1 MMTKK
6 IEDDQGS
13 IGIGAMI
20 VFIALILVA
29 AVASA
34 VIIQTAETL
43 QQNAQSVGD
52 DTQAEIA
59 GKVQLHG
66 AFYAAAGNDVHLIFS
81 LAPGSGTLLLTS
93 IKVQIF
99 CNVGGVGAAAFAQDA
114 GDFDDEAVTELSGAG
129 ATTPGAAGNSVQAG
143 TKYFISFTLATCVLD
158 DINAGWAN
166 GDHDGSLTMYIHVD
180 GGGSTMEILDASGS
194 LNEGDSVL

>member
-1 MMTKK
+1 MMTEK
-6 IEDDQGS
+6 IENDQGS

-43 QQNAQSVGD
+43 QQNAQNTGD
-52 DTQAEIA
+52 DTQEEIA

-66 AFYAAAGNDVHLIFS
+66 AFYAAAGDDVHLIFS
-81 LAPGSGTLLLTS
+81 LAPGSGTILTTA
-93 IKVQIF
+93 IKFQVF
-99 CNVGGVGAAAFAQDA
+99 CNDDTNTFVQDA
-114 GDFDDEAVTELSGAG
+114 GDFDDEDILTLDGGTTLTAG
-129 ATTPGAAGNSVQAG
+129 VAGNSVSAG
-143 TKYFISFTLATCVLD
+143 VKYYISVTLANCALD
-158 DINAGWAN
+158 DVQTGWAA
-166 GDHDGSLTMYIHVD
+166 GSHDGSINLNMHVD
-180 GGGSTMEILDASGS
+180 GGGSTMEVLDASGT

>member
-1 MMTKK
+1 MMTNN

-52 DTQAEIA
+52 DTQEEIA

-66 AFYAAAGNDVHLIFS
+66 AFYAAAGDDVHLIFS
-81 LAPGSGTLLLTS
+81 LAPGSGTILTTA
-93 IKVQIF
+93 IKFQVF
-99 CNVGGVGAAAFAQDA
+99 CNDDTNVFVQDA
-114 GDFDDEAVTELSGAG
+114 GDFDDEDILTLDGGTTLTAG
-129 ATTPGAAGNSVQAG
+129 TAGNSVSAG
-143 TKYFISFTLATCVLD
+143 VKYYISVTLVNCALD
-158 DINAGWAN
+158 DVQTGWAASL
-166 GDHDGSLTMYIHVD
+166 HDGSINLNMHVD
-180 GGGSTMEILDASGS
+180 GGGSTMEILDASGT

>member
-1 MMTKK
+1 MMTKN

-52 DTQAEIA
+52 DTQEEIA

-66 AFYAAAGNDVHLIFS
+66 AFYAAAGDDVHLIFS
-81 LAPGSGTLLLTS
+81 LAPGSGTILTTA
-93 IKVQIF
+93 IKFQVF
-99 CNVGGVGAAAFAQDA
+99 CNDDTNTFVQDA
-114 GDFDDEAVTELSGAG
+114 GDFDDEDILTLDGGTTLTAG
-129 ATTPGAAGNSVQAG
+129 VAGNSVAAG
-143 TKYFISFTLATCVLD
+143 VKYYISVTLVDCALD
-158 DINAGWAN
+158 DVQTGWAA
-166 GDHDGSLTMYIHVD
+166 GSHDGSINLNMHVD
-180 GGGSTMEILDASGS
+180 GGGSTMEILDASGT

>member
-1 MMTKK
+1 MMNK
-6 IEDDQGS
+6 EMENNQGS

-52 DTQAEIA
+52 DTQEEIA

-66 AFYAAAGNDVHLIFS
+66 AFYAAAGDKVHLIFS
-81 LAPGSGTLLLTS
+81 LAPGSGTILTTA
-93 IKVQIF
+93 IKYQVF
-99 CNVGGVGAAAFAQDA
+99 CNDDTNVFEQDA
-114 GDFDDEAVTELSGAG
+114 GMFDDFDIVTLDGV
-129 ATTPGAAGNSVQAG
+129 TTLGNGVAGNAVNAG
-143 TKYFISFTLATCVLD
+143 TKYYIAVTLVACALD
-158 DINAGWAN
+158 DVQTGWAAN
-166 GDHDGSLTMYIHVD
+166 LHDGSINFNMHVD
-180 GGGSTMEILDASGS
+180 GGGSTMEILDASGT

>member
-6 IEDDQGS
+6 IENEQGA

-43 QQNAQSVGD
+43 QQNAQSTGD

-59 GKVQLHG
+59 GKMQIHG
-66 AFYAAAGNDVHLIFS
+66 AFYAAAGDDVHLIFS
-81 LAPGSGTLLLTS
+81 LAPGSGTILTTA
-93 IKVQIF
+93 IKFQVF
-99 CNVGGVGAAAFAQDA
+99 CNDDTNTFVQDA
-114 GDFDDEAVTELSGAG
+114 GDFDDEDAITLDGVTTLTS
-129 ATTPGAAGNSVQAG
+129 GAAGNAFNAG
-143 TKYFISFTLATCVLD
+143 TKYYSAITLTNCALD
-158 DINAGWAN
+158 DVQTGWAAN
-166 GDHDGSLTMYIHVD
+166 LHDGSIIFNMHVD
-180 GGGSTMEILDASGS
+180 GGGSTMEILDASGT

>member
-1 MMTKK
+1 MMTEK
-6 IEDDQGS
+6 IENDQGS

-43 QQNAQSVGD
+43 QQNAQNVGD
-52 DTQAEIA
+52 DTQDEIA

-66 AFYAAAGNDVHLIFS
+66 AFYAAAGDDVHLIFS
-81 LAPGSGTLLLTS
+81 LAPGSGTILTTA
-93 IKVQIF
+93 INFQVF
-99 CNVGGVGAAAFAQDA
+99 CNDDTNTFVQDA
-114 GDFDDEAVTELSGAG
+114 GDFDDENILTLDGGTTLTAG
-129 ATTPGAAGNSVQAG
+129 VAGNSVSAG
-143 TKYFISFTLATCVLD
+143 VKYYISVTLVNCALD
-158 DINAGWAN
+158 DVQTGWAA
-166 GDHDGSLTMYIHVD
+166 GSHDGSINLNMHVD
-180 GGGSTMEILDASGS
+180 GGGSTMEVLDASGT